1 MSRANP
7 CLASKPRAFITF
19 QTSGLNTGKV
29 RLETLMTGLSW
40 ARTGKAAPAARAA
53 AEAVKVRR
61 VSMVIGVIPFWRARR
76 ARRHIGPRDAAKRN
90 PPACAGGFPSRPAAG
105 PIPALYLNSFACK
118 HY

>member
-1 MSRANP
+1 MSRVKP

-76 ARRHIGPRDAAKRN
+76 ARRHIGPRDAALCFLL
-90 PPACAGGFPSRPAAG
+90 ACVGGFLSWLAAG
-105 PIPALYLNSFACK
+105 L
-118 HY
+118 